1 LRPTIN
7 LFDAIEKVQED
18 LYYRLSTVD
27 ILLPPL
33 RDRKMIFI
41 YFSENLQLCSK
52 YKMPPLKLDDTAIQI
67 LQKFRWSG
75 NIRQLRNVA
84 EQLSVLETS
93 RDITGVT
100 LQSYLPT
107 EGSNLPSVIKSK
119 KKAILVQSVILL

>member
-1 LRPTIN
+1 
-7 LFDAIEKVQED
+7 
-18 LYYRLSTVD
+18 
-27 ILLPPL
+27 
-33 RDRKMIFI
+33 MIFI
-41 YFSENLQLCSK
+41 YFSENLQPTLLTNTKC
-52 YKMPPLKLDDTAIQI
+52 PLKLDDTAIQI

-107 EGSNLPSVIKSK
+107 EGSNLPSVIKAKK
-119 KKAILVQSVILL
+119 KKAILVQSVIFYTKCF

>member
-1 LRPTIN
+1 LTPSKR
-7 LFDAIEKVQED
+7 EVQED

-33 RDRKMIFI
+33 RDRKDDIHLLFRK
-41 YFSENLQLCSK
+41 FAADFAHK

-67 LQKFRWSG
+67 LQNCWSG

-107 EGSNLPSVIKSK
+107 EGSNLPSVIKEESDFSTERD
-119 KKAILVQSVILL
+119 ILYKVLLT

>member
-1 LRPTIN
+1 
-7 LFDAIEKVQED
+7 
-18 LYYRLSTVD
+18 
-27 ILLPPL
+27 
-33 RDRKMIFI
+33 
-41 YFSENLQLCSK
+41 
-52 YKMPPLKLDDTAIQI
+52 MPPLKLDDTAIQI

-107 EGSNLPSVIKSK
+107 KEATFHLLK
-119 KKAILVQSVILL
+119 KKKEESDFSTERDLYTKCF